1 MGRSVALAETREER
15 TLLLPLNLR
24 PLTFD
29 EFVRMF
35 GEDDDVELVDGMVVQ
50 RMAARD
56 IHEDLQ
62 GWLLSILRVYSE
74 AKGLGI
80 VRGSRTAVKITE
92 HRGRLPDIVFVRKEN
107 ASIVQEEGIIGTPDL
122 IVKFGRRGTG
132 LQICLRRKQITGA

>member
-50 RMAARD
+50 RSGCKRYTRRLAGLASV
-56 IHEDLQ
+56 HFE
-62 GWLLSILRVYSE
+62 GLL
-74 AKGLGI
+74 
-80 VRGSRTAVKITE
+80 
-92 HRGRLPDIVFVRKEN
+92 
-107 ASIVQEEGIIGTPDL
+107 
-122 IVKFGRRGTG
+122 
-132 LQICLRRKQITGA
+132 